1 MKKIVK
7 IFLLLFIVL
16 VITSCSNNR
25 KDSTP
30 TLDDS
35 SSKIVGKYY
44 TNVDCV
50 FLPSWSEDSVEYE
63 TEAHKNRFII
73 KFSENC
79 DYVSQPIKYKLDAT
93 TFSFTFNCK
102 IRESDLI
109 KRYDVY
115 EDGVYLNYS
124 CFIDK
129 YDNVYIQY

>member
-44 TNVDCV
+44 TNIDCV

-63 TEAHKNRFII
+63 TEAHK
-73 KFSENC
+73 K
-79 DYVSQPIKYKLDAT
+79 
-93 TFSFTFNCK
+93 
-102 IRESDLI
+102 
-109 KRYDVY
+109 
-115 EDGVYLNYS
+115 
-124 CFIDK
+124 
-129 YDNVYIQY
+129 